1 LSEEGINSLQIT
13 IKNNIIGMENNQF
26 KNTESQIKL
35 PLLISIALAGG
46 IFIGMN
52 MGKSGDGISTSKDSG
67 YGKFREIINYV
78 NRDYVDSVN
87 TEELVES
94 AIAHMLE
101 NLDPHSVYIPASE
114 LDFSRSQLEGEF
126 EGIGIEFNLI
136 KDTIY
141 VVAALS
147 GGPSEKAGIISGD
160 KIVGVDGQSVAGMSM
175 SNKDVFEKLRGKKGT
190 KVELQ
195 IKRKNTDDLLVFNVI
210 RDKIPQY
217 SVDVSYMITDEI
229 GYIKVNRFS
238 ANTYDEFRKS
248 LGDLNAKG
256 MQKLILDL
264 QDNPGGYMDRA
275 INMVDELLEGNQLIV
290 YTDGKESRYDSEA
303 RAYKKGI
310 FEQGPVIVLINEGS
324 ASASE
329 IVAGALQDNDR
340 ALIVGRRSYG
350 KGLVQAPISL
360 KDGSEL
366 RLTISRYY
374 TPSGRSIQ
382 RPYKDQGENYRNEL
396 VERYNHGEFFSADSI
411 KVNDS
416 LRFYTTKGREVYGG
430 GGITPDVF
438 VSIDTT
444 ENSEYLRKLF
454 YSNAIREYTLGYVEH
469 YRKELE
475 KKGFESF
482 YKDFLVT
489 ERMLQDLILLG
500 KELNVD
506 FVEKDYNRSKNLLQL
521 HVKAQ
526 IARGVWGNEGF
537 YPIYNQTNE
546 IYQEALRHFEEAALL
561 VQK

>member
-1 LSEEGINSLQIT
+1 MDNENYRNSA
-13 IKNNIIGMENNQF
+13 
-26 KNTESQIKL
+26 SQIKL
-35 PLLISIALAGG
+35 PLLLAIALAGG
-46 IFIGMN
+46 ILLGLN
-52 MGKSGDGISTSKDSG
+52 MGDGADSVRPSRDNS
-67 YGKFREIINYV
+67 YNKFREIVNYV
-78 NRDYVDSVN
+78 NRDYVDTVN
-87 TEELVES
+87 TEELIES

-101 NLDPHSVYIPASE
+101 KLDPHSVYIPASE
-114 LDFSRSQLEGEF
+114 LDFSKSQLEGEF

-141 VVAALS
+141 VVAPLS
-147 GGPSEKAGIISGD
+147 GGPSEKVGILSGD
-160 KIVGVDGQSVAGMSM
+160 KIVSVDGVTVAGVNL
-175 SNKDVFEKLRGKKGT
+175 SNRDVFEKLRGKKGT

-195 IKRKNTDDLLVFNVI
+195 VKRKNESDLLVFHVV

-217 SVDVSYMITDEI
+217 SVDVHYMVNEDI

-238 ANTYDEFRKS
+238 ASTYDEFRKA
-248 LGDLNAKG
+248 LAELHGQG
-256 MQKLILDL
+256 MNKLILDL

-275 INMVDELLEGNQLIV
+275 INMVDELLDGNKLIV
-290 YTDGKESRYDSEA
+290 YTDGKEKRYDSEA
-303 RAYKKGI
+303 RAYKKGV
-310 FEQGPVIVLINEGS
+310 FEEGPVIVLINEGS

-382 RPYKDQGENYRNEL
+382 RPYKDQMSEYRNEL

-411 KVNDS
+411 RVNDS
-416 LRFYTTKGREVYGG
+416 LKFFTTKGREVYGG
-430 GGITPDVF
+430 GGIIPDVF
-438 VSIDTT
+438 VPIDTS

-454 YSNAIREYTLGYVEH
+454 YSNAMREYTLGYAEEH
-469 YRKELE
+469 KKSLE
-475 KKGFESF
+475 KKGLQVYLNDFKVSDQMLADLIALAKSLNVEYSA
-482 YKDFLVT
+482 KDF
-489 ERMLQDLILLG
+489 E
-500 KELNVD
+500 
-506 FVEKDYNRSKNLLQL
+506 RSKKLIQL

-546 IYQEALRHFEEAALL
+546 IYQEALRHFEEAELL
-561 VQK
+561 VQN